1 MEVLINLRASI
12 SHSHV
17 GTVTMTIRV
26 VSTTL
31 LPVAAAG
38 RLSQR
43 GEVLVPP
50 VVSVPAVL
58 VVEVVDQAAED
69 NSQLWRIFY
78 GC

>member
-12 SHSHV
+12 GHNHV
-17 GTVTMTIRV
+17 GTVTMTIRAAL
-26 VSTTL
+26 TTL

-43 GEVLVPP
+43 GEVLVRRAA
-50 VVSVPAVL
+50 SVPAVL

>member
-1 MEVLINLRASI
+1 
-12 SHSHV
+12 
-17 GTVTMTIRV
+17 MTIRV

-43 GEVLVPP
+43 GEVLVRRAA
-50 VVSVPAVL
+50 SVPAVL

-69 NSQLWRIFY
+69 NS
-78 GC
+78 

>member
-1 MEVLINLRASI
+1 
-12 SHSHV
+12 
-17 GTVTMTIRV
+17 MTIRV

-43 GEVLVPP
+43 GEVLVRRAA
-50 VVSVPAVL
+50 SVPAVL